1 MFTPVP
7 MTFFRYGGRQGNYY
21 LVSTQGFFPVQRK
34 SVPDRSK
41 RERRSF
47 NSTTT
52 DNYYVLGQKFTCRDK
67 CLVCLEKYKVSLK
80 QYVGQTGEKF

>member
-7 MTFFRYGGRQGNYY
+7 MTFFRYGRRQGNYY

-34 SVPDRSK
+34 SVPD
-41 RERRSF
+41 RSF